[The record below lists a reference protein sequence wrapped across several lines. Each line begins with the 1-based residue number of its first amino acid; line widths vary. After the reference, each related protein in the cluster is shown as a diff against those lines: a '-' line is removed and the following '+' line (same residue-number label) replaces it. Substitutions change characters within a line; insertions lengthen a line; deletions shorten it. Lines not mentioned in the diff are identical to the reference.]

1 MKIGIM
7 GTGSVGR
14 TLATRLVEVGHSVI
28 IGTRSV
34 EEKLAENERDQ
45 YGNVSFGEWQTLN
58 PEVPLGSFAEAANY
72 GDIIINATKGSAS
85 LEALKMAGE
94 ESLGGKIIIDLSNPL
109 DSSKGMPPSL
119 IPELSNTN
127 SLGEEIQKQFPQSK
141 VVKTFNTMW
150 AGLMVN
156 PSRINNGD
164 HTNFICGNDQEAK
177 NSVIDILVEM
187 GWKKE
192 NILDLGDIT
201 SSRGT
206 ESYLP
211 FWLRIFMTKN
221 NGAFNIKVVE

>member
-1 MKIGIM
+1 M

>member
-1 MKIGIM
+1 M

-14 TLATRLVEVGHSVI
+14 TLATKLVEVGHSVI

-34 EEKLAENERDQ
+34 EEKLEENERDQ

-58 PEVPLGSFAEAANY
+58 PEVPLGSFAEAADY
-72 GDIIINATKGSAS
+72 GEIIINATKGSAS

-119 IPELSNTN
+119 IPELSNTT
-127 SLGEEIQKQFPQSK
+127 SLGEEIQKQFPRSK